1 MSIFGLVIFSIIVLA
16 VCYTSRCLQ
25 QGARRENL
33 PREIEKML

>member
-1 MSIFGLVIFSIIVLA
+1 MSVLGLVIFAIVVLA
-16 VCYTSRCLQ
+16 ACYTSRCLQ

>member
-1 MSIFGLVIFSIIVLA
+1 MSIIGLIIFAAIVMA
-16 VCYTSRCLQ
+16 ACYTTRCLQ